1 MVILEALSTGTPVL
15 ASDIIA
21 NRYVL
26 EDGKYGMLVKNEI
39 QHIANGIE
47 TFIKGTQPSYSRFD
61 VESYNKAVMDEFFSL
76 LD

>member
-1 MVILEALSTGTPVL
+1 
-15 ASDIIA
+15 
-21 NRYVL
+21 
-26 EDGKYGMLVKNEI
+26 MLVKNEI

-61 VESYNKAVMDEFFSL
+61 VESYNKAVMDEFYSL